1 MSFGV
6 CVYVKE
12 GDMQRSLS
20 LLRLFSLN
28 GAPPRFINT
37 GLHEFGGIC
46 AVLHHK
52 PVATVAAVAAMG
64 GFRVPSDAF
73 DSSDKRVLE
82 NAELNQLHK

>member
-1 MSFGV
+1 
-6 CVYVKE
+6 
-12 GDMQRSLS
+12 MQRSLS
-20 LLRLFSLN
+20 LLRLFSLH
-28 GAPPRFINT
+28 GAPAGFINT

-64 GFRVPSDAF
+64 GFRPPADAF
-73 DSSDKRVLE
+73 EASNADRTALE